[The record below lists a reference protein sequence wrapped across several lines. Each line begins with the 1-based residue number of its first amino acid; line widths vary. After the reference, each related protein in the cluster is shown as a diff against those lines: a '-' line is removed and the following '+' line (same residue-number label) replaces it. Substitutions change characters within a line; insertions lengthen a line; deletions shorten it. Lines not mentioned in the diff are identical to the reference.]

1 MTKNGMPVFFLCAQE
16 SKAVLIQAKHTR
28 TASSHL
34 GARVDSALRQL
45 TEQEMLTDA
54 ANSQIPP
61 EVANKDTFRL
71 TFVICNVPRATSK
84 TKKKKKKLSLPLC
97 LCFVWLFFSLA
108 CP

>member
-1 MTKNGMPVFFLCAQE
+1 MTKTGMPVFFLCAQE

-34 GARVDSALRQL
+34 GARVDSALQQL

-61 EVANKDTFRL
+61 EVANKDAFRL
-71 TFVICNVPRATSK
+71 TS
-84 TKKKKKKLSLPLC
+84 
-97 LCFVWLFFSLA
+97 
-108 CP
+108 